1 MKNTNKLIRSAVVL
15 CALLIMTVSGCS
27 NGNDIKSKN
36 DFQEKSYSVSGSINL
51 LDTNDRSATT
61 SFTRLDSLNY
71 SVVAYKGTSSS
82 YEENSAVTA
91 SLGGSA
97 SNITYSFKLPEAG
110 NWYIVASAKLSI
122 EDEVFVDILTGS
134 KEVDVPDQMAAYNVD
149 AITLNLTGFTENAS
163 GSINLVIYDHTNEV
177 SKVDISAKALISKN
191 SVLSQR
197 KISKSGLTFTGT
209 YEPGLT
215 ERTLTLEYEDISSDC
230 YEIEFNFMNSNNKK
244 IYSCKEAVTVLGGF
258 VTDKWLQGSSGT
270 GAHLV
275 YDSYNNSTKFI
286 ITDEL
291 LNSYNQAGD
300 LDYPVVLWNNL
311 DEEYEIESYN
321 SAYGAITFKV
331 GTDYEGRAKAFGKV
345 TNGTR
350 IDDKGYIDSYT
361 TPVFCFDNYTPTSM
375 YYLDYD
381 KIYKYKHTDSY
392 SGLYTEDDTFEPI
405 NLSELIGTT
414 FNAVGVQGSCSKIY
428 PAMDYYDGYLFF
440 FFAYDVNS
448 TENVYLGAVDTEGT
462 ELLYMQTAD
471 EYMYETSTAS
481 GNTEVFYPIIN
492 AISVDSVDGNVI
504 LCYSNDSPFNHG
516 SITIMGLN
524 FTGSDNGLDSISS
537 LCDSITYDDSIFGL
551 QFARYTDR
559 AIISDLQILND
570 VLYVALYSYYLVGQN
585 TQTWIDK
592 DTPHEPYCDSYFKIN
607 NSYVR
612 KPVFLSNGG
621 IAKVDLTKKDP
632 QNGYSFATWE
642 KAQTKIIGWHTGT
655 IYDDDEGTNPQIV
668 TTPPTP
674 ADDNQY
680 FYGARK
686 FIAKKQEELIIA
698 DDGGYID
705 MNLDD
710 VTGDPSYINACA
722 NKNRVVTVDLY
733 DEAISSV
740 VDVDVTFDTSFNKCY
755 DRELNISDTYFG
767 YGFSEF

>member
-71 SVVAYKGTSSS
+71 SVVAYKGTSTS

-177 SKVDISAKALISKN
+177 SKVDISAKALISEN

-197 KISKSGLTFTGT
+197 KISKSDLTFTGT

-230 YEIEFNFMNSNNKK
+230 YEIEFNFKNSNNKK

-258 VTDKWLQGSSGT
+258 VTDKWLQGSSDT

-300 LDYPVVLWNNL
+300 LDYPVVLWNKRE
-311 DEEYEIESYN
+311 EEYTHTEIDDSGYMYTTLDK
-321 SAYGAITFKV
+321 SFTLGIQ
-331 GTDYEGRAKAFGKV
+331 AFGKITDE
-345 TNGTR
+345 TNITCNY
-350 IDDKGYIDSYT
+350 DYIPYNVEEN
-361 TPVFCFDNYTPTSM
+361 PVFCFDNNAKVSIYT
-375 YYLDYD
+375 LDNSY
-381 KIYKYKHTDSY
+381 IYRYKQSY
-392 SGLYTEDDTFEPI
+392 SGYTFDADFEI
-405 NLSELIGTT
+405 DLEELLSDAEVTSEQIQFQKSYTGIA
-414 FNAVGVQGSCSKIY
+414 FCD
-428 PAMDYYDGYLFF
+428 PYLFF
-440 FFAYDVNS
+440 FFKLSDN
-448 TENVYLGAVDTEGT
+448 NVYIGAVDPEGT
-462 ELLYMQTAD
+462 SDFMCGVLQNDSNNLFSV
-471 EYMYETSTAS
+471 TSMA
-481 GNTEVFYPIIN
+481 
-492 AISVDSVDGNVI
+492 VDSIEMNGGDNKTI
-504 LCYSNDSPFNHG
+504 LCYSGDS
-516 SITIMGLN
+516 TY
-524 FTGSDNGLDSISS
+524 SDNQSLYIKALEFNGSSISLDSSINGALTSDMGTGLD
-537 LCDSITYDDSIFGL
+537 
-551 QFARYTDR
+551 FAKNTDR
-559 AIISDLQILND
+559 AIISDLYIWDN
-570 VLYVALYSYYLVGQN
+570 VLYVALCSYYMNSGS
-585 TQTWIDK
+585 
-592 DTPHEPYCDSYFKIN
+592 DTVYPYSNSYFEDAGEYYRRPIF
-607 NSYVR
+607 V
-612 KPVFLSNGG
+612 SNGG
-621 IAKVDLTKKDP
+621 IAKVNLSNPNSEGDYEFADWSKLVAQGKYLTKVL
-632 QNGYSFATWE
+632 
-642 KAQTKIIGWHTGT
+642 GWKETTYYEFDGAANTYTLETDGNEARHVT
-655 IYDDDEGTNPQIV
+655 IA
-668 TTPPTP
+668 PPLNES
-674 ADDNQY
+674 DQY

-686 FIAKKQEELIIA
+686 FIARKPDELVIA
-698 DDGGYID
+698 DDGGYVDID
-705 MNLDD
+705 LDD
-710 VTGDPSYINACA
+710 SGNPKEGTLRSSENM
-722 NKNRVVTVDLY
+722 NRVVTVDLKE
-733 DEAISSV
+733 EAITSV
-740 VDVDVTFDTSFNKCY
+740 EDVNACFSLSFDIFNPGDSTFY
-755 DRELNISDTYFG
+755 G
-767 YGFSEF
+767 YGLKTF

>member
-1 MKNTNKLIRSAVVL
+1 MKNTNKLIRLVAVL

-36 DFQEKSYSVSGSINL
+36 DSQEKSYSVSGSINL

-71 SVVAYKGTSSS
+71 SVVAYKGTSTS

-163 GSINLVIYDHTNEV
+163 GSIDLVIYDHTNKI

-230 YEIEFNFMNSNNKK
+230 YEIVFNFRDSNNKI

-300 LDYPVVLWNNL
+300 LDYPVVLWNKRE
-311 DEEYEIESYN
+311 EEYTHTEIDDSGYMYTTLDK
-321 SAYGAITFKV
+321 SFTLGIQ
-331 GTDYEGRAKAFGKV
+331 AFGKITDE
-345 TNGTR
+345 TNITCNY
-350 IDDKGYIDSYT
+350 DYIPYNVEEN
-361 TPVFCFDNYTPTSM
+361 PVFCFDNNAKVSIYT
-375 YYLDYD
+375 LDNSY
-381 KIYKYKHTDSY
+381 ISRYKQSY
-392 SGLYTEDDTFEPI
+392 SGYKFDEDFEIDLEELLSDAGVTSEQIQFQKSYTGIAFCDP
-405 NLSELIGTT
+405 
-414 FNAVGVQGSCSKIY
+414 
-428 PAMDYYDGYLFF
+428 YLFF
-440 FFAYDVNS
+440 FFKLSDS
-448 TENVYLGAVDTEGT
+448 NVYIGAVDPEV
-462 ELLYMQTAD
+462 
-471 EYMYETSTAS
+471 TSDFMCGVLQNDSNNLFSVTSMA
-481 GNTEVFYPIIN
+481 
-492 AISVDSVDGNVI
+492 VDSIEMNGGDNKTI
-504 LCYSNDSPFNHG
+504 LCYSGDS
-516 SITIMGLN
+516 TY
-524 FTGSDNGLDSISS
+524 SDNQSLYIKALEFNGSSISLDSSINGALTSDMETGLD
-537 LCDSITYDDSIFGL
+537 
-551 QFARYTDR
+551 FAKITDR
-559 AIISDLQILND
+559 AIISDLYIWDN
-570 VLYVALYSYYLVGQN
+570 VLYVALCSYYMNSGS
-585 TQTWIDK
+585 
-592 DTPHEPYCDSYFKIN
+592 DTVYPYSNSYFEDAGEYYRRPIF
-607 NSYVR
+607 V
-612 KPVFLSNGG
+612 SNGG
-621 IAKVDLTKKDP
+621 IAKVNLSNPNNEGDYEFADWSKLVEQGKYLTKVL
-632 QNGYSFATWE
+632 
-642 KAQTKIIGWHTGT
+642 GWKETTYYEFDEAANTYNLETDGIEARHVT
-655 IYDDDEGTNPQIV
+655 IAPSLNESD
-668 TTPPTP
+668 
-674 ADDNQY
+674 QY

-686 FIAKKQEELIIA
+686 FIARKPDELVIA
-698 DDGGYID
+698 DDGGYVDID
-705 MNLDD
+705 LDD
-710 VTGDPSYINACA
+710 SGNPKEGTLRSSENM
-722 NKNRVVTVDLY
+722 NRVVTVDLKE
-733 DEAISSV
+733 EAITSV
-740 VDVDVTFDTSFNKCY
+740 EDVNACFSLSFDTFNPGNSTFY
-755 DRELNISDTYFG
+755 G
-767 YGFSEF
+767 YGLKTF

>member
-71 SVVAYKGTSSS
+71 SVVAYKGTSTS

-163 GSINLVIYDHTNEV
+163 GSINLDIYDHTNEV
-177 SKVDISAKALISKN
+177 SKVDISAKALISKD
-191 SVLSQR
+191 SVVSQR
-197 KISKSGLTFTGT
+197 KITNSGLTFTGT

-230 YEIEFNFMNSNNKK
+230 YEIVFNFRDSNNKI

-300 LDYPVVLWNNL
+300 LDYPVVLWNRRE
-311 DEEYEIESYN
+311 EEYTHTE
-321 SAYGAITFKV
+321 
-331 GTDYEGRAKAFGKV
+331 
-345 TNGTR
+345 
-350 IDDKGYIDSYT
+350 IDDSGYMYT
-361 TPVFCFDNYTPTSM
+361 TLDKSFTLGIQALGKITDETNITCNYDCIPYNVEENPVFCFDNNAKVSIYT
-375 YYLDYD
+375 LDNSY
-381 KIYKYKHTDSY
+381 IYRYKQSY
-392 SGLYTEDDTFEPI
+392 SGYKFDEDFEIDLEELLSDAGVTSEQIQFQKSYTGIAFCDP
-405 NLSELIGTT
+405 
-414 FNAVGVQGSCSKIY
+414 
-428 PAMDYYDGYLFF
+428 YLFF
-440 FFAYDVNS
+440 FFKLSDS
-448 TENVYLGAVDTEGT
+448 NVYIGAVDPEV
-462 ELLYMQTAD
+462 
-471 EYMYETSTAS
+471 TSDFMCGVLQNDSNNLFSVTSMA
-481 GNTEVFYPIIN
+481 
-492 AISVDSVDGNVI
+492 VDSIEMNGGDNKTI
-504 LCYSNDSPFNHG
+504 LCYSGDS
-516 SITIMGLN
+516 TY
-524 FTGSDNGLDSISS
+524 SDNQSLYIKALEFNGSSISLDSSINGALTSDMGTGLD
-537 LCDSITYDDSIFGL
+537 
-551 QFARYTDR
+551 FAKITDR
-559 AIISDLQILND
+559 AIISDLYIWDN
-570 VLYVALYSYYLVGQN
+570 VLYVALCSYYMNSGS
-585 TQTWIDK
+585 
-592 DTPHEPYCDSYFKIN
+592 DTVYPYSNSYFEDAGEYYRRPIF
-607 NSYVR
+607 V
-612 KPVFLSNGG
+612 SNGG
-621 IAKVDLTKKDP
+621 IAKVNLSNPDSEGDYEFADWSKLVEQGKYLTKVL
-632 QNGYSFATWE
+632 
-642 KAQTKIIGWHTGT
+642 GWKETTYYESDGAANPTYTLETDGNEVRHVT
-655 IYDDDEGTNPQIV
+655 IA
-668 TTPPTP
+668 PPLNES
-674 ADDNQY
+674 DQY

-686 FIAKKQEELIIA
+686 FIARKPDELVIA
-698 DDGGYID
+698 DDGGYVDID
-705 MNLDD
+705 LDD
-710 VTGDPSYINACA
+710 SGNPKEGTLRSSENM
-722 NKNRVVTVDLY
+722 NRVVTVDLKE
-733 DEAISSV
+733 EAITSV
-740 VDVDVTFDTSFNKCY
+740 EDVNACFSLSFDIFNPGDSTFY
-755 DRELNISDTYFG
+755 G
-767 YGFSEF
+767 YGLKTF

>member
-1 MKNTNKLIRSAVVL
+1 MKNTNKLIRLVAVL

-36 DFQEKSYSVSGSINL
+36 DSQKKSYSVSGSINL

-71 SVVAYKGTSSS
+71 SVVAYKGTSTS

-122 EDEVFVDILTGS
+122 EDEFFVDILTGS

-163 GSINLVIYDHTNEV
+163 GSIDLVIYDHTNKI

-230 YEIEFNFMNSNNKK
+230 YEIVFNFRDSNNKI

-300 LDYPVVLWNNL
+300 LDYPVVLWNKRE
-311 DEEYEIESYN
+311 EEYTHTEIDDSGYMYTTLDK
-321 SAYGAITFKV
+321 SFTLGIQ
-331 GTDYEGRAKAFGKV
+331 AFGKITDE
-345 TNGTR
+345 TNITCNY
-350 IDDKGYIDSYT
+350 DYIPYNVEEN
-361 TPVFCFDNYTPTSM
+361 PVFCFDNNAKVSIYT
-375 YYLDYD
+375 LDNSY
-381 KIYKYKHTDSY
+381 ISRYKQSY
-392 SGLYTEDDTFEPI
+392 SGYKFDEDFEIDLEELLSDAGVTSEQIQFQKSYTGIAFCDP
-405 NLSELIGTT
+405 
-414 FNAVGVQGSCSKIY
+414 
-428 PAMDYYDGYLFF
+428 YLFF
-440 FFAYDVNS
+440 FFKLSDS
-448 TENVYLGAVDTEGT
+448 NVYIGAVDPEV
-462 ELLYMQTAD
+462 
-471 EYMYETSTAS
+471 TSDFMCGVLQNDSNNLFSVTSMA
-481 GNTEVFYPIIN
+481 
-492 AISVDSVDGNVI
+492 VDSIEMNGGDNKTI
-504 LCYSNDSPFNHG
+504 LCYSGDS
-516 SITIMGLN
+516 TY
-524 FTGSDNGLDSISS
+524 SDNQSLYIKALEFNGSSISLDSSINGALTSDMETGLD
-537 LCDSITYDDSIFGL
+537 
-551 QFARYTDR
+551 FAKITDR
-559 AIISDLQILND
+559 AIISDLYIWDN
-570 VLYVALYSYYLVGQN
+570 VLYVALCSYYMNSGS
-585 TQTWIDK
+585 
-592 DTPHEPYCDSYFKIN
+592 DTVYPYSNSYFEDAGEYYRRPIF
-607 NSYVR
+607 V
-612 KPVFLSNGG
+612 SNGG
-621 IAKVDLTKKDP
+621 IAKVNLSNPNNEGDYEFADWSKLVEQGKYLTKVL
-632 QNGYSFATWE
+632 
-642 KAQTKIIGWHTGT
+642 GWKETTYYEFDEAANTYNLETDGIEARHVT
-655 IYDDDEGTNPQIV
+655 IAPSLNESD
-668 TTPPTP
+668 
-674 ADDNQY
+674 QY

-686 FIAKKQEELIIA
+686 FIARKPDELVIA
-698 DDGGYID
+698 DDGGYVDID
-705 MNLDD
+705 LDD
-710 VTGDPSYINACA
+710 SGNPKEGTLRSSENM
-722 NKNRVVTVDLY
+722 NRVVTVDLKE
-733 DEAISSV
+733 EAITSV
-740 VDVDVTFDTSFNKCY
+740 EDVNACFSLSFDTFNPGNSTFY
-755 DRELNISDTYFG
+755 G
-767 YGFSEF
+767 YGLKTF

>member
-71 SVVAYKGTSSS
+71 SVVAYKGTSTS

-291 LNSYNQAGD
+291 INSYNQAGD
-300 LDYPVVLWNNL
+300 LDYPVVLWNKRE
-311 DEEYEIESYN
+311 EEYTHTEIDDSGYMYTTLDK
-321 SAYGAITFKV
+321 SFTLGIQ
-331 GTDYEGRAKAFGKV
+331 AFGKITDE
-345 TNGTR
+345 TNITCNY
-350 IDDKGYIDSYT
+350 DYIPYNVEEN
-361 TPVFCFDNYTPTSM
+361 PVFCFDNNAKVSIYT
-375 YYLDYD
+375 LDNSY
-381 KIYKYKHTDSY
+381 IYRYKQSY
-392 SGLYTEDDTFEPI
+392 SGYKFDEDFEIDLEELLSDAEVTSEQIQFQKSYTGIAFCDP
-405 NLSELIGTT
+405 
-414 FNAVGVQGSCSKIY
+414 
-428 PAMDYYDGYLFF
+428 YLFF
-440 FFAYDVNS
+440 FFKLSDS
-448 TENVYLGAVDTEGT
+448 NVYIGAVDPEV
-462 ELLYMQTAD
+462 
-471 EYMYETSTAS
+471 TSDFMCGVLQNDSNNLFSVTSMA
-481 GNTEVFYPIIN
+481 
-492 AISVDSVDGNVI
+492 VDSIEMNGGDNKTI
-504 LCYSNDSPFNHG
+504 LCYSGDS
-516 SITIMGLN
+516 TY
-524 FTGSDNGLDSISS
+524 SDNQSLYIKALEFNGSSISLDSSINGALTSDMGTGLD
-537 LCDSITYDDSIFGL
+537 
-551 QFARYTDR
+551 FAKITDR
-559 AIISDLQILND
+559 AIISDLYIWDN
-570 VLYVALYSYYLVGQN
+570 VLYVALCSYYMNSGF
-585 TQTWIDK
+585 
-592 DTPHEPYCDSYFKIN
+592 DTVYPYSNSYFEDAGEYYRRPIF
-607 NSYVR
+607 V
-612 KPVFLSNGG
+612 SNGG
-621 IAKVDLTKKDP
+621 IAKVNLSNPNSEGDYEFADWSKLVEQEKYLTKVL
-632 QNGYSFATWE
+632 
-642 KAQTKIIGWHTGT
+642 GWKETT
-655 IYDDDEGTNPQIV
+655 YYEFDEAENTYTLETDGNEARHVSIAPSWNES
-668 TTPPTP
+668 
-674 ADDNQY
+674 DQY

-686 FIAKKQEELIIA
+686 FIARKPDELVIA
-698 DDGGYID
+698 DDGGYVDID
-705 MNLDD
+705 LDD
-710 VTGDPSYINACA
+710 SGNPKEGTLRSSENM
-722 NKNRVVTVDLY
+722 NRVVTVDLKE
-733 DEAISSV
+733 EAITSV
-740 VDVDVTFDTSFNKCY
+740 EDVNACFSLSFDTFNPGDSTFY
-755 DRELNISDTYFG
+755 G
-767 YGFSEF
+767 YGLKTF

>member
-197 KISKSGLTFTGT
+197 QISKSGLTFTGT

-230 YEIEFNFMNSNNKK
+230 YEIEFNFKNSNNKK

-275 YDSYNNSTKFI
+275 YDSYTNSTKFI

-300 LDYPVVLWNNL
+300 FSNPIVLWNSKETENVPV
-311 DEEYEIESYN
+311 EWGN
-321 SAYGAITFKV
+321 NQNGASGVLTEASKTYQS
-331 GTDYEGRAKAFGKV
+331 GTQVFAKTYSDMKIFNPSCQTSSPA
-345 TNGTR
+345 
-350 IDDKGYIDSYT
+350 
-361 TPVFCFDNYTPTSM
+361 FCFDDQVPTSV
-375 YYLDYD
+375 YVFDSDDYTLYKFSPSYATYKQTPFSEDDEDVYLRD
-381 KIYKYKHTDSY
+381 KIYEEIDWYFSR
-392 SGLYTEDDTFEPI
+392 F
-405 NLSELIGTT
+405 
-414 FNAVGVQGSCSKIY
+414 Y
-428 PAMDYYDGYLFF
+428 PAIAYYGGYV
-440 FFAYDVNS
+440 FFAYSVRNDAYQYAN
-448 TENVYLGAVDTEGT
+448 YLGAIDVTNPDNF
-462 ELLYMQTAD
+462 LHCQTGD
-471 EYMYETSTAS
+471 NES
-481 GNTEVFYPIIN
+481 IN
-492 AISVDSVDGNVI
+492 SIAIDSVEINGENKLVICYSSDSKLQIKAISLETNSLALDSSIDGSV
-504 LCYSNDSPFNHG
+504 
-516 SITIMGLN
+516 TINSDVLDLN
-524 FTGSDNGLDSISS
+524 FLDDGIDPKITDMLIWDNTLYLTLAAYSEKSEEHPNKYLYNGVE
-537 LCDSITYDDSIFGL
+537 YE
-551 QFARYTDR
+551 RK
-559 AIISDLQILND
+559 AI
-570 VLYVALYSYYLVGQN
+570 LV
-585 TQTWIDK
+585 
-592 DTPHEPYCDSYFKIN
+592 
-607 NSYVR
+607 
-612 KPVFLSNGG
+612 SNGG
-621 IAKVDLTKKDP
+621 IAKIDLSYPENLTFRLWNDNSKVL
-632 QNGYSFATWE
+632 
-642 KAQTKIIGWHTGT
+642 GWFTNT
-655 IYDDDEGTNPQIV
+655 VYDNNEGTSHQEVSMSPS
-668 TTPPTP
+668 PGY
-674 ADDNQY
+674 DSSY
-680 FYGARK
+680 FYGPRK
-686 FIAKKQEELIIA
+686 FIARKPDELVIA
-698 DDGGYID
+698 DDGGYVDID
-705 MNLDD
+705 VDEDGKITEVNDA
-710 VTGDPSYINACA
+710 AC
-722 NKNRVVTVDLY
+722 KNRIVTVNLLDQS
-733 DEAISSV
+733 ISAE
-740 VDVDVTFDTSFNKCY
+740 DVDVSFDIDFEKWEVK
-755 DRELNISDTYFG
+755 DDTYYG
-767 YGFSEF
+767 YGFTQY

>member
-71 SVVAYKGTSSS
+71 SVVAYKGTSTS

-300 LDYPVVLWNNL
+300 LDYPVVLWNART
-311 DEEYEIESYN
+311 DENVPYN
-321 SAYGAITFKV
+321 C
-331 GTDYEGRAKAFGKV
+331 DYEMKNGTKTCFILTESTKSDPYPVGINAFGKIKED
-345 TNGTR
+345 TSILSSMGDFT
-350 IDDKGYIDSYT
+350 KA
-361 TPVFCFDNYTPTSM
+361 FCFDNHEDPPVIYALNDS
-375 YYLDYD
+375 YEEIY
-381 KIYKYKHTDSY
+381 IYKQSYASFKEEDSIDLN
-392 SGLYTEDDTFEPI
+392 SII
-405 NLSELIGTT
+405 NERL
-414 FNAVGVQGSCSKIY
+414 
-428 PAMDYYDGYLFF
+428 D
-440 FFAYDVNS
+440 
-448 TENVYLGAVDTEGT
+448 EGT
-462 ELLYMQTAD
+462 ELD
-471 EYMYETSTAS
+471 SI
-481 GNTEVFYPIIN
+481 YP
-492 AISVDSVDGNVI
+492 AIA
-504 LCYSNDSPFNHG
+504 YSNP
-516 SITIMGLN
+516 
-524 FTGSDNGLDSISS
+524 
-537 LCDSITYDDSIFGL
+537 YIF
-551 QFARYTDR
+551 FF
-559 AIISDLQILND
+559 
-570 VLYVALYSYYLVGQN
+570 
-585 TQTWIDK
+585 
-592 DTPHEPYCDSYFKIN
+592 FK
-607 NSYVR
+607 
-612 KPVFLSNGG
+612 
-621 IAKVDLTKKDP
+621 
-632 QNGYSFATWE
+632 
-642 KAQTKIIGWHTGT
+642 
-655 IYDDDEGTNPQIV
+655 
-668 TTPPTP
+668 
-674 ADDNQY
+674 
-680 FYGARK
+680 
-686 FIAKKQEELIIA
+686 
-698 DDGGYID
+698 
-705 MNLDD
+705 
-710 VTGDPSYINACA
+710 
-722 NKNRVVTVDLY
+722 TV
-733 DEAISSV
+733 
-740 VDVDVTFDTSFNKCY
+740 
-755 DRELNISDTYFG
+755 
-767 YGFSEF
+767 

>member
-71 SVVAYKGTSSS
+71 SVVAYKGTSTS

-91 SLGGSA
+91 TLGGSA
-97 SNITYSFKLPEAG
+97 SAITYSFKLPEAG

-163 GSINLVIYDHTNEV
+163 GSIDLVIYDHTNKI

-197 KISKSGLTFTGT
+197 KISNSGLTFTGT

-291 LNSYNQAGD
+291 INSYNQAGD
-300 LDYPVVLWNNL
+300 LDYPVVLWNRRE
-311 DEEYEIESYN
+311 EEYTHTEIDDSGYM
-321 SAYGAITFKV
+321 YTTFDNNFTL
-331 GTDYEGRAKAFGKV
+331 GIQAFGKITDE
-345 TNGTR
+345 TNITCNYDC
-350 IDDKGYIDSYT
+350 IPYNVEEN
-361 TPVFCFDNYTPTSM
+361 PVFCFDNNAKVSIYT
-375 YYLDYD
+375 LDNRY
-381 KIYKYKHTDSY
+381 IYRYKQSY
-392 SGLYTEDDTFEPI
+392 SGYTFDADFEI
-405 NLSELIGTT
+405 DLEELLSD
-414 FNAVGVQGSCSKIY
+414 AGVTSQQIQFQKSYTGIAFCD
-428 PAMDYYDGYLFF
+428 PYLFF
-440 FFAYDVNS
+440 FFKLSDS
-448 TENVYLGAVDTEGT
+448 NVYIGAVDPEV
-462 ELLYMQTAD
+462 
-471 EYMYETSTAS
+471 TSDFMCGVLQNDSNNLFSVTSMA
-481 GNTEVFYPIIN
+481 
-492 AISVDSVDGNVI
+492 VDSIEMNGGDNKTI
-504 LCYSNDSPFNHG
+504 LCYSGDS
-516 SITIMGLN
+516 TY
-524 FTGSDNGLDSISS
+524 SDNQSLYIKALEFNGSSISLDSSINGALTSDMGTGLD
-537 LCDSITYDDSIFGL
+537 
-551 QFARYTDR
+551 FAKITDR
-559 AIISDLQILND
+559 AIISDLYIWDN
-570 VLYVALYSYYLVGQN
+570 VLYVALCSYYMNSGF
-585 TQTWIDK
+585 
-592 DTPHEPYCDSYFKIN
+592 DTVYPYSNSYFEDAGEYYRRPIF
-607 NSYVR
+607 V
-612 KPVFLSNGG
+612 SNGG
-621 IAKVDLTKKDP
+621 IAKVNLSNPDNEGDYEFADWSKLVEQGKYLTKVL
-632 QNGYSFATWE
+632 
-642 KAQTKIIGWHTGT
+642 GWKETTYYESDGAANPTYTLETDGNEVRHVT
-655 IYDDDEGTNPQIV
+655 IA
-668 TTPPTP
+668 PPLNES
-674 ADDNQY
+674 DQY

-686 FIAKKQEELIIA
+686 FIARKPDELVIA
-698 DDGGYID
+698 DDGGYVDID
-705 MNLDD
+705 LDD
-710 VTGDPSYINACA
+710 SGNPKEGTLRSSENM
-722 NKNRVVTVDLY
+722 NRVVTVDLKE
-733 DEAISSV
+733 EAITSV
-740 VDVDVTFDTSFNKCY
+740 EDVNACFSLSFDTFNPGDSTFY
-755 DRELNISDTYFG
+755 G
-767 YGFSEF
+767 YGLKTF

>member
-71 SVVAYKGTSSS
+71 SVVAYKGTSTS

-197 KISKSGLTFTGT
+197 NISKSGLTFTGT

-291 LNSYNQAGD
+291 INSYNQAGD
-300 LDYPVVLWNNL
+300 LDYPIILWNGQEQENIIIEGDKGIDGNGNDFYALLTEYTKDEFDYYETGTHVFGKIEEGMSFSESMEDLTNVFCIDNHTDPAVIYCL
-311 DEEYEIESYN
+311 DSYN
-321 SAYGAITFKV
+321 KQIFQFTQGYASYRK
-331 GTDYEGRAKAFGKV
+331 TDAVISLPVILNEDKLGEG
-345 TNGTR
+345 NE
-350 IDDKGYIDSYT
+350 
-361 TPVFCFDNYTPTSM
+361 
-375 YYLDYD
+375 LDR
-381 KIYKYKHTDSY
+381 
-392 SGLYTEDDTFEPI
+392 
-405 NLSELIGTT
+405 
-414 FNAVGVQGSCSKIY
+414 IY
-428 PAMDYYDGYLFF
+428 PVIAYNNPYLFF
-440 FFAYDVNS
+440 SFKTVTDYVF
-448 TENVYLGAVDTEGT
+448 LGAIDLDTFDPDDPESVTCLLCSIDCITADAYITSMDVDTVQTSDGEGGWKN
-462 ELLYMQTAD
+462 
-471 EYMYETSTAS
+471 ET
-481 GNTEVFYPIIN
+481 
-492 AISVDSVDGNVI
+492 I
-504 LCYSNDSPFNHG
+504 LCFSSTNSSEFDNDVYIKGLKFEDGGHLIFNDLSASVSIDPKKEELGITLPFE
-516 SITIMGLN
+516 
-524 FTGSDNGLDSISS
+524 D
-537 LCDSITYDDSIFGL
+537 
-551 QFARYTDR
+551 FAELKV
-559 AIISDLQILND
+559 SDLQILND
-570 VLYVALYSYYLVGQN
+570 VLYIALSMHSGRSAIY
-585 TQTWIDK
+585 T
-592 DTPHEPYCDSYFKIN
+592 DSYLEN
-607 NSYVR
+607 SGSYVK
-612 KPVFLSNGG
+612 KPIILSNGG
-621 IAKVDLTKKDP
+621 IAKIDLTEIRDYPVSFDKW
-632 QNGYSFATWE
+632 QNDS
-642 KAQTKIIGWHTGT
+642 IVLGWHKGT
-655 IYDDDEGTNPQIV
+655 IYSSNTGDDPKIV
-668 TTPPTP
+668 ALPPTSN
-674 ADDNQY
+674 DDNVY
-680 FYGARK
+680 FYGVRKFVARK
-686 FIAKKQEELIIA
+686 PEELVVA
-698 DDGGYID
+698 DEGGYVDID
-705 MNLDD
+705 CDEDGNLLIGS
-710 VTGDPSYINACA
+710 VNSSEV
-722 NKNRVVTVDLY
+722 KNRVVTINLATETFD
-733 DEAISSV
+733 V
-740 VDVDVTFDTSFNKCY
+740 VDVDVSFDITFDSYNDIEESY
-755 DRELNISDTYFG
+755 
-767 YGFSEF
+767 YGSGFTGL